1 MLGLIRDGAGLSYF
15 RNHEGVKIM
24 LVANP
29 NLEDNLITPM
39 DSFQYECKRQ
49 NELKIKFQNEGLTCV
64 DDPADLKEFIGTIKP
79 VKVYCEMFT
88 PRLLAKLF
96 VDGTQDIERAF
107 HLVPVHQLVRWG
119 YFIPKEHETF
129 TTNFIIGVRK
139 VSEQGYVPA
148 LRLPL

>member
-1 MLGLIRDGAGLSYF
+1 
-15 RNHEGVKIM
+15 M
-24 LVANP
+24 LVATP
-29 NLEDNLITPM
+29 LFEDNLINPM

-49 NELKIKFQNEGLTCV
+49 SELKVKFEFEGLTCV
-64 DDPADLKEFIGTIKP
+64 DDPANLLSFVGTVKP
-79 VKVYCEMFT
+79 VTVFCEMFT

-96 VDGTQDIERAF
+96 VEGTLDVERAF

-119 YFIPKEHETF
+119 YFIPKEQETF

>member
-1 MLGLIRDGAGLSYF
+1 MMVTTPTF
-15 RNHEGVKIM
+15 
-24 LVANP
+24 
-29 NLEDNLITPM
+29 EDNLITPM

-49 NELKIKFQNEGLTCV
+49 SELKAKFESEGLVCV
-64 DDPADLKEFIGTIKP
+64 DDPANLADFIGTVKP
-79 VKVYCEMFT
+79 ITAYCEMFT

-96 VDGTQDIERAF
+96 VEGTSDIERAF

-119 YFIPKEHETF
+119 YFIPKEQDTF
-129 TTNFIIGVRK
+129 TTNFVIGVRK